1 MQRAH
6 VDMCLMCVCVY
17 VFARA
22 DVQALQMGRVS
33 RCVGVCGVCGVRRV
47 IGDQAVPGQEPT
59 ALAGVGVP
67 FGFALYETKS
77 RELNL

>member
-1 MQRAH
+1 
-6 VDMCLMCVCVY
+6 MCVCVR
-17 VFARA
+17 ARGCAGTA
-22 DVQALQMGRVS
+22 DGQGEQ
-33 RCVGVCGVCGVRRV
+33 VCGGVWGVWGRV

-77 RELNL
+77 RDFNL